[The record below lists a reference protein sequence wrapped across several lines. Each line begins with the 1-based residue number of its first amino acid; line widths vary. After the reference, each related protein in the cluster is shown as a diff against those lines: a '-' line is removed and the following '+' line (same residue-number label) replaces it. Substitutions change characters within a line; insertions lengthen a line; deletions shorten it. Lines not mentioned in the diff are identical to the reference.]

1 MQNNPVQFF
10 QITLEDLGK
19 FIEEKVTKAVERI
32 VLTKMSNDEKTL
44 YTRDE
49 VSKLLDVSLTTLF
62 HWNNQSILK
71 AKKIGNRV
79 YYSKTDVLNR
89 LNS

>member
-1 MQNNPVQFF
+1 MQNNPILFT
-10 QITLEDLGK
+10 QITLDDLGK
-19 FIEEKVTKAVERI
+19 FIEEKLTKAVERI
-32 VLTKMSNDEKTL
+32 ALTKMSNDEKTL

-49 VSKLLDVSLTTLF
+49 VSKLLNVSFTTLF

-71 AKKIGNRV
+71 AKKIGKRV
-79 YYSKTDVLNR
+79 YYSKNDVLDR